1 MHSLDGKGKKK
12 LLARLARIEGQ
23 VRGLQGMIENDRYC
37 VDVLTQVSAVRSAL
51 KKVGLQVLDAHVQG
65 CVRTALESGGD
76 EEDDG
81 IIGELVRAI
90 EKFTD

>member
-1 MHSLDGKGKKK
+1 VHSLDGEGKKK

-23 VRGLQGMIENDRYC
+23 VRGLQRMIENDRYC

-51 KKVGLQVLDAHVQG
+51 KKVGLQVLDGHVKG
-65 CVRTALESGGD
+65 CVRTALESDEDAGD
-76 EEDDG
+76 DA
-81 IIGELVRAI
+81 IIRELLAVI